1 MKHLYISFVFF
12 LSCFTITAQV
22 PATLTSAEIYQGI
35 KKLNVLG
42 SVLYV
47 AAHPDDENTRLL
59 AYLAKERQ
67 YRTGYL
73 SLTRGDGGQNLIGDE
88 QGVELGLIRTQELL
102 AARRIDGAEQFFS
115 RAYDF
120 GYSKTA
126 DETLKK
132 WDKEKI
138 LSDVVW
144 IIRKF
149 QPDVIITRFPGDSR
163 AGHGHHWSS
172 ALLANEAFTAAA
184 DPTKFPEHFKHGV
197 KPWQAK
203 RVLWNAFIFGSNT
216 VPEGAFRLDVG
227 AYNNI
232 LGKGYGEIA
241 SESRSN
247 HKSQG
252 FGAARSRGETFEH
265 FITTSGDKPAND
277 IMDGVSTTWD
287 RTGNAAIQ
295 TLVEQLLKDFSFEHP
310 DRSIKGLIEVY
321 NNLKNLTDNYWK
333 AQKMKEVQSLIES
346 AAGLFAEATANT
358 TNAVQGDSLKITLTI
373 NKRNE
378 VKARILGYSIES
390 FDTSFNSSLATNRN
404 FTLPKTIVVADSKKL
419 SQAYWLEHSLPNGSF
434 DVRDQGLIGKA
445 ENDAAFTIHYRI
457 NIEGEDFIISR
468 PVQYKFT
475 DPVKG
480 EVYQPVVVLPKL
492 EVQFDK
498 ENYVSLNGS
507 NSNGNYIIKS
517 NFRNNNAKYLIQA
530 KTSGA
535 WKISND
541 SVYHEGS
548 SSSIGTTYNPL
559 NKSNNLS
566 DKISLTAKNHTT
578 YPGFTKTISYDHIP
592 TITYYPAA
600 TAHLVNLDLK
610 TKGKKIGYIAGAGD
624 KIPEALKQMGYQV
637 TLLERDDITTNK
649 LKELDAVITGIRA
662 YNVHSYLSDKYDVL
676 MKYINNG
683 GNLIVQFNTNN
694 FVGPMRS
701 KIGPYGFNISRTRV
715 TEEDA
720 KVRFALPAHSVLN
733 FPNKITEADFEGWV
747 QERSVYEADQL
758 DAAFTA
764 PLEMNDTNEKPSN
777 GSLVIVK
784 YGKGNFIYTGLAL
797 FRQIPAGVP
806 GAYRLLA
813 NIIALPKNK

>member
-22 PATLTSAEIYQGI
+22 PATLTSAEIYEGI

-184 DPTKFPEHFKHGV
+184 DPTKFPEHLKHGV

-216 VPEGAFRLDVG
+216 VPEGALRLDVG

-252 FGAARSRGETFEH
+252 FGAARTRGETFEH

-468 PVQYKFT
+468 PLQYKFT

-507 NSNGNYIIKS
+507 SSNGNYIIKS

-559 NKSNNLS
+559 NKNNNLS
-566 DKISLTAKNHTT
+566 DKISLTSKNHTT

-676 MKYINNG
+676 MKYINDG

-777 GSLVIVK
+777 GSLVIAK